1 MATLVIGLGNPGGEY
16 LGTRHNAG
24 WGCLDELERRGRFA
38 RERRE
43 GPARVREG
51 AVEGFELVLAR
62 PQTFMNLSGKAGAHL
77 TQRWGLAPRD
87 VVVVHDDL
95 DLPFGR
101 LRVRRDGGA
110 GGQKGVL
117 SLADSWRTQDF
128 LRVRIGIGR
137 PPEGDD
143 ATDHVLGRWMPQER
157 ERLPAVFGRAADAVL
172 MLIRRGLEP
181 AMAEYNRV
189 SDV

>member
-16 LGTRHNAG
+16 ASTRHNAG
-24 WGCLDELERRGRFA
+24 FGCLDVLERRGRFT

-51 AVEGFELVLAR
+51 SIEGFDIVLAR
-62 PQTFMNLSGKAGAHL
+62 PQTYMNLSGKAGHHL
-77 TQRWGLAPRD
+77 TARLGVPPED

-110 GGQKGVL
+110 GGQKGVH
-117 SLADSWRTQDF
+117 SLADAWRTQDF

-137 PPEGDD
+137 PPDGEE
-143 ATDHVLGRWMPQER
+143 ATDHVLGRWTTEER
-157 ERLPAVFGRAADAVL
+157 ERLPAVLERAADAVVT
-172 MLIRRGLEP
+172 LIRRGLEP

-189 SDV
+189 ADV

>member
-16 LGTRHNAG
+16 ASTRHNAG
-24 WGCLDELERRGRFA
+24 WACLDVLERRGRFA

-43 GPARVREG
+43 GPARVRDG
-51 AVEGFELVLAR
+51 AIEGFDVVLAR
-62 PQTFMNLSGKAGAHL
+62 PQTFMNESGRAGHHL
-77 TQRWGLAPRD
+77 TQRLGIAPRD

-143 ATDHVLGRWMPQER
+143 AIDHVLGRWTPAER
-157 ERLPAVFGRAADAVL
+157 VRLPAVLERASDAVVA
-172 MLIRRGLEP
+172 LIQRGLDA

-189 SDV
+189 ADV